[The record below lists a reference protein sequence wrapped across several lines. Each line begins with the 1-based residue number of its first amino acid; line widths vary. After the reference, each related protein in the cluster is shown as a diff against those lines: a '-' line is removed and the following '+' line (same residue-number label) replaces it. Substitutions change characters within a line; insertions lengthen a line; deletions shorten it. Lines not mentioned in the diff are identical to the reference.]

1 MPDKRNAKV
10 ILMTSG
16 GLNPQIMINALARQ
30 FPSLQ
35 VIQENYET
43 KREIF
48 RRRARK
54 LGRLTAL
61 GQLATMSLSRLG
73 KNFAL
78 RRTEEILEEYKLW
91 AGENRSVPVTRVA
104 TLNSKD
110 TQVLL
115 QQMQPDVVFLISCR
129 PLSRGMLA
137 SIRCPLL
144 NFHAGINPAYRGQM
158 GGYWSRVERDE
169 ENFGATVHL
178 VDIGIDT
185 GDTLYEVRVKPSRRD
200 TIATYPLL
208 LTAAGT
214 GIAARAIEDALN
226 GTMQP
231 RRPTGRSVLRFPP
244 PVWTYLYH
252 GLTRGIW

>member
-1 MPDKRNAKV
+1 MPDTRNAKV

-16 GLNPQIMINALARQ
+16 GLIPQIMINALARQ
-30 FPSLQ
+30 FPNLQ

-48 RRRARK
+48 RRRARR

-73 KNFAL
+73 KNFAM
-78 RRTEEILEEYKLW
+78 RRMEEILDEYKLW

-110 TQVLL
+110 TQALL
-115 QQMQPDVVFLISCR
+115 QKMQPDVVFLISCR
-129 PLSRGMLA
+129 PLSRGLLA

-185 GDTLYEVRVKPSRRD
+185 GDTLYEVRVTPSRHD

-214 GIAARAIEDALN
+214 GIAIKAIEDALN

>member
-214 GIAARAIEDALN
+214 GIAIKAIEDALN

>member
-1 MPDKRNAKV
+1 MPDTRNAKV

-30 FPSLQ
+30 FPKLH

-43 KREIF
+43 KREIY
-48 RRRARK
+48 RRRVRK

-61 GQLATMSLSRLG
+61 GQLATMSLSRFG
-73 KNFAL
+73 KNLAI

-91 AGENRSVPVTRVA
+91 AGESKGVPVTRVE

-110 TQVLL
+110 TQALIQRL
-115 QQMQPDVVFLISCR
+115 QPDVVFLISCR
-129 PLSRGMLA
+129 PLSRGTLA
-137 SIRCPLL
+137 AIRCPLL
-144 NFHAGINPAYRGQM
+144 NFHAGINPTYRGQM

-200 TIATYPLL
+200 TISTYPLL

-214 GIAARAIEDALN
+214 GIAAQAIEDAIN
-226 GTMQP
+226 GTLQP
-231 RRPTGRSVLRFPP
+231 RRPAGRSELRFPP
-244 PVWTYLYH
+244 PVWTYLRH